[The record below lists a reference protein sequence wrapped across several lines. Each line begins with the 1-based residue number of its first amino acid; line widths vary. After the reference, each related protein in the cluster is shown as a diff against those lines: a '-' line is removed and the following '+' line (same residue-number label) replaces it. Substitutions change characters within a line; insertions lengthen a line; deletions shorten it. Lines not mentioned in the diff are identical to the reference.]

1 MFLVIYLYLSYCI
14 FDYHFYDFNRK
25 NVLYSFENVFLQF
38 GIGTWSTILT
48 LSFFCINVSMKM
60 NVFVGVNISVFHFS
74 ENMSKIA
81 VFSYHLRKFIYVRNI
96 WYNSCKF
103 VIFNLFWNYSFFF
116 RYVLNKFQYFHILT
130 LTLMICYKIKC
141 LHLPIFCLIQVFVFW
156 FVWFIFYNFFEM
168 L

>member
-96 WYNSCKF
+96 
-103 VIFNLFWNYSFFF
+103 
-116 RYVLNKFQYFHILT
+116 
-130 LTLMICYKIKC
+130 
-141 LHLPIFCLIQVFVFW
+141 
-156 FVWFIFYNFFEM
+156 
-168 L
+168 